1 MMMMMMMTTTTNRA
15 LTLLALVMTCCFPT
29 SSAFM
34 PSSTT
39 IAATRLAVASHP
51 YSDGDQLMNH
61 DDNSDEDVRA
71 RLEQILSLTPTSHH
85 HHHHSDSNSDNN
97 NNNDHYEE
105 HVLTAHRERIQQM
118 ELHLLDS
125 LQDSNDGIDTLV
137 DLWIGERGEEA
148 SCALHQMETH
158 CSKGLVLE
166 EKLLRSLIDRHG
178 NEWAEP
184 MSRLAVLLFT
194 RGQYEEATH
203 WCYAALQVKPWHFE
217 TGQLLVALWL
227 RQENLVMAVR
237 AAREFGLPE
246 LNDGKDHKRRRAWV
260 AKNRA
265 ILQERL
271 QKSRRATEDIH
282 HDDFFSD
289 EECLGEY
296 CWT

>member
-1 MMMMMMMTTTTNRA
+1 MMMNNRA
-15 LTLLALVMTCCFPT
+15 LALLALVVASFPT
-29 SSAFM
+29 SSAFV
-34 PSSTT
+34 PFSTT
-39 IAATRLAVASHP
+39 IAATRLAVASQP

-61 DDNSDEDVRA
+61 DDNHSDQDVRA

-85 HHHHSDSNSDNN
+85 HHHADSSSSKNDNS
-97 NNNDHYEE
+97 NNDHHYEE
-105 HVLTAHRERIQQM
+105 PVLTAHRERIQEM

-125 LQDSNDGIDTLV
+125 LQDSDEGIDTLV

-148 SCALHQMETH
+148 SHALHQMETH
-158 CSKGLVLE
+158 CSRGLVLE

-203 WCYAALQVKPWHFE
+203 WCIAALQVKPWHFE

>member
-1 MMMMMMMTTTTNRA
+1 MMNNRA
-15 LTLLALVMTCCFPT
+15 LALLALVVASFPT
-29 SSAFM
+29 SSAFV
-34 PSSTT
+34 PFSTT
-39 IAATRLAVASHP
+39 IAATRLAVASQP

-61 DDNSDEDVRA
+61 DDNHSDQDVRA

-85 HHHHSDSNSDNN
+85 HHHADSSSSKNDNS
-97 NNNDHYEE
+97 NNDHHYEE
-105 HVLTAHRERIQQM
+105 PVLTAHRERIQEM

-125 LQDSNDGIDTLV
+125 LQDSDEGIDTLV

-148 SCALHQMETH
+148 SHALHQMETH
-158 CSKGLVLE
+158 CSRGLVLE

-203 WCYAALQVKPWHFE
+203 WCIAALQVKPWHFE

-227 RQENLVMAVR
+227 RQENLGLAVR

>member
-1 MMMMMMMTTTTNRA
+1 
-15 LTLLALVMTCCFPT
+15 
-29 SSAFM
+29 
-34 PSSTT
+34 
-39 IAATRLAVASHP
+39 
-51 YSDGDQLMNH
+51 MNH
-61 DDNSDEDVRA
+61 DDDEDVRA

-85 HHHHSDSNSDNN
+85 HHPHNADNDNSKNN
-97 NNNDHYEE
+97 HDEE
-105 HVLTAHRERIQQM
+105 QHVLTAHRERIQEM

-125 LQDSNDGIDTLV
+125 LEDSDDGIDTLV
-137 DLWIGERGEEA
+137 DLWIGERGEDA
-148 SCALHQMETH
+148 SYALHQMELH

-166 EKLLRSLIDRHG
+166 EKMLRSLIERHG
-178 NEWAEP
+178 DEWAEP

-203 WCYAALQVKPWHFE
+203 WCYQALKVKPWHFE
-217 TGQLLVALWL
+217 TGQLLVALQL
-227 RQENLVMAVR
+227 RQEDLVMAVR
-237 AAREFGLPE
+237 AAREYGLPE
-246 LNDGKDHKRRRAWV
+246 LNDSTDHKRRRAWV